1 MTYRQTFDHLGNPVY
16 RPAKPDLQHRIIR
29 WASVV
34 TIVISLGIMLWG
46 R

>member
-1 MTYRQTFDHLGNPVY
+1 MNYRQTFDRLGNPVY

-29 WASVV
+29 WVSVA
-34 TIVISLGIMLWG
+34 TIVISLGIMLCG